1 MINYFRKFFSK
12 EKKRIGY
19 TAWALRV
26 AVLPG
31 PFHILLIFYR
41 TMSKMGFQATSLGN
55 GIEEIRR
62 MIECKINPPE
72 SDRKM

>member
-1 MINYFRKFFSK
+1 MSVL
-12 EKKRIGY
+12 RI
-19 TAWALRV
+19 

-31 PFHILLIFYR
+31 PFYILLIFYR

>member
-1 MINYFRKFFSK
+1 MFGN
-12 EKKRIGY
+12 
-19 TAWALRV
+19 TASVHRD
-26 AVLPG
+26 AVLPV

>member
-1 MINYFRKFFSK
+1 
-12 EKKRIGY
+12 
-19 TAWALRV
+19 
-26 AVLPG
+26 
-31 PFHILLIFYR
+31 
-41 TMSKMGFQATSLGN
+41 MSKMGFQATSMGN

>member
-1 MINYFRKFFSK
+1 M
-12 EKKRIGY
+12 
-19 TAWALRV
+19 AVLRV

-31 PFHILLIFYR
+31 PLHILFYR